1 MKLSR
6 RMDGLGANIL
16 LQLEEKKRQRIARG
30 EPVVNL
36 SAGTP
41 DLPPDPFVMESLS
54 RACLEPENYKYAIAD
69 SMQLIDAVLWWY
81 RRRFAVSLERE
92 QATSVYGS
100 QEGIAHI
107 AFPLCDPGD
116 IVLVP
121 DPGYPIFTF
130 GPFLA
135 GAQVVPMPLHR
146 SKGWLIDFDA
156 MDPALADKAKLMI
169 VSYPNNPS
177 TARADGAFYERLVAF
192 ARKHDIFVVHDNA
205 YSELVLSGE
214 PGGSFL
220 QTKGAMDVGI
230 EFNSLSKSY
239 NLTGMR
245 MSFALGNRD
254 AIAAFRTLRSQIDYG
269 PFPAIQ
275 KAAIAALTGPQDIL
289 DRNRAEYRRR
299 RDCLAEGL
307 RRVGWDVPDC
317 DSTMFT
323 WYPLPKGY
331 TDDVA
336 FTFELLDRTGVIC
349 VPGSSFGARGKGFV
363 RFALVQPT
371 EGLERAVDYI
381 AAGGMLR
388 PGL

>member
-1 MKLSR
+1 MKLSK

-16 LQLEEKKRQRIARG
+16 LQLEERRRARISRG
-30 EPVVNL
+30 EAVYNL

-41 DLPPDPFVMESLS
+41 DLPPDPTVMAALS
-54 RACLEPENYKYAIAD
+54 RACEDPENYKYAIAD
-69 SMQLIDAVLWWY
+69 SPELIDAALLWY
-81 RRRFAVSLERE
+81 RRRFGVSLERE
-92 QATSVYGS
+92 QVTSVYGS
-100 QEGIAHI
+100 QEGVAHI

-116 IVLVP
+116 VVLVP
-121 DPGYPIFTF
+121 DPGYPIFSF

-135 GAQVVPMPLHR
+135 GARVVPMPLYPEK
-146 SKGWLIDFDA
+146 SWLIDFDA
-156 MDPALADKAKLMI
+156 LDPALADKAKLMI

-177 TARADGAFYERLVAF
+177 TARADAAFYERLVAF
-192 ARKHDIFVVHDNA
+192 AKKHDIFVIHDNA
-205 YSELVLSGE
+205 YSELVLTGDA
-214 PGGSFL
+214 GGSFL
-220 QTKGAMDVGI
+220 QTPGAMEIGM

-245 MSFALGNRD
+245 MSFALGNRE

-275 KAAIAALTGPQDIL
+275 KAAIQALTGSQDIL

-299 RDCLAEGL
+299 RDCLSRGL
-307 RRVGWDVPDC
+307 REIGWPVPDC

-336 FTFELLDRTGVIC
+336 FTFELLEKSGVIC
-349 VPGSSFGARGKGFV
+349 VPGSTFGERGKGFV
-363 RFALVQPT
+363 RFALVLTT
-371 EGLERAVDYI
+371 EKLEQAI
-381 AAGGMLR
+381 AAIRDSGMI
-388 PGL
+388 